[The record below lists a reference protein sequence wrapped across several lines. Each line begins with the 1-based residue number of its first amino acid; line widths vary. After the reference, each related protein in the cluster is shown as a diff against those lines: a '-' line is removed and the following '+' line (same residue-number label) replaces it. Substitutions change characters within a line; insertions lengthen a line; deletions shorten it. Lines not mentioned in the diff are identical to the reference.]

1 MFNRFKFIFLFS
13 FISFFLCF
21 NWACKKKE
29 AEVLPEP
36 IVSPLFL
43 TENKVD
49 SLLSKT
55 NYFQV
60 AINPTIKLIFSNKI
74 DRATVANS
82 IYLNENGVTPISIN
96 IGYSQADSIVIITPQ
111 LPLKYLTRYT
121 LKINNTLASIQKGLL
136 NNNVSIGYLTKIDS
150 TDKFLLIT
158 DNALLDKVQQ
168 QTFKYFWDFGHPVS
182 GMARERNTSGDLVT
196 SGGTGFGVMAIVT
209 AASRG
214 FITRADAAARVL
226 KISNFLLT
234 NCTKYH
240 GAFAHWI
247 NGVSGATIP
256 FSANDNGGDL
266 VETSLLL
273 QGLITARQYFSTAD
287 ATETD
292 LRNKIN
298 TIYNG
303 VEWNWYRQNNQN
315 VLYWHWSTDKG
326 WIINQQI
333 SGWNEALIVYAL
345 AASAPTVANRIPPIV
360 YTNGWARN
368 GALVNNNS
376 YFGLQLPLGPAL
388 GGPLF
393 LSQYSFVGI
402 NPNGLVDTYADY
414 KKQVTNHT
422 KINYEYCK
430 ANPRGWNGYSSLC
443 WGLTASDVPNGYNA
457 NEPNNDIGVISPT
470 AAISA
475 IPFTP
480 TESMNALRFF
490 YYKLGDKLW
499 GQYGFYDAF
508 KLNDPWVANSYL
520 AINQGPMIIMI
531 ENYRTGLLWNLF
543 TTAPEIKSGLLS
555 LGFTAPYL

>member
-13 FISFFLCF
+13 FLSFFVCF

-29 AEVLPEP
+29 AEVLPTP
-36 IVSPLFL
+36 IISPLVL
-43 TENKVD
+43 TDNKVD
-49 SLLSKT
+49 SLSSKT
-55 NYFQV
+55 NYYQV
-60 AINPTIKLIFSNKI
+60 NINAVIKLEFNNAL
-74 DRATVANS
+74 DRATVTNA
-82 IYLNENGVTPISIN
+82 LALVENGVATASIN
-96 IGYSQADSIVIITPQ
+96 VSYSQGDSVLTITPQ

-121 LKINNTLASIQKGLL
+121 LKINNTLASTQKGLL
-136 NNNVSIGYLTKIDS
+136 NNIITIGYVTKIDS
-150 TDKFLLIT
+150 TDKFPIIA

-196 SGGTGFGVMAIVT
+196 TGGTGFGVMSIIT

-214 FITRADAAARVL
+214 FITRADAATRVL

-247 NGVSGATIP
+247 NGATGATIP
-256 FSANDNGGDL
+256 FSVNDNGGDL
-266 VETSLLL
+266 VETALLL

-298 TIYNG
+298 TIWNA

-326 WIINQQI
+326 WTINQQI
-333 SGWNEALIVYAL
+333 GGWNEALIVYAL
-345 AASAPTVANRIPPIV
+345 AASAPLAANRIPPIV
-360 YTNGWARN
+360 YRNGWARN
-368 GALVNNNS
+368 GAMVNNNT

-430 ANPRGWNGYSSLC
+430 ANPRGWNGYSNLC

-470 AAISA
+470 AAISSM
-475 IPFTP
+475 PFTP
-480 TESMNALRFF
+480 TESIDALKFF

-508 KLNDPWVANSYL
+508 KLSDPWFANSYL
-520 AINQGPMIIMI
+520 AIDQGPMIVMI

-543 TTAPEIKSGLLS
+543 TSAPEIKSGLLS

>member
-1 MFNRFKFIFLFS
+1 MFNRYKFLFLFS
-13 FISFFLCF
+13 FLSFFLCF

>member
-1 MFNRFKFIFLFS
+1 MFKHFKFIFLYS
-13 FISFFLCF
+13 FLSFFLCF

-29 AEVLPEP
+29 ADVLPAP
-36 IVSPLFL
+36 IISPLFL
-43 TENKVD
+43 TDNKVD
-49 SLLSKT
+49 SLSSKT
-55 NYFQV
+55 NYFSV

-74 DRATVANS
+74 DKSTVANS
-82 IYLNENGVTPISIN
+82 IYLNENGVTPVIIN
-96 IGYSQADSIVIITPQ
+96 VGYSQNDSTVIITPQ

-136 NNNVSIGYLTKIDS
+136 SNNVSIGYLTKIDS
-150 TDKFLLIT
+150 TNKFPLIT

-168 QTFKYFWDFGHPVS
+168 QTFKYFWDFGHPIS

-196 SGGTGFGVMAIVT
+196 TGGTGFGVMAIVT

-214 FITRADAAARVL
+214 FITRADAATRVL

-247 NGVSGATIP
+247 NGATGATIP

-287 ATETD
+287 ATELD

-315 VLYWHWSTDKG
+315 VLYWHWSIDKG

-368 GALVNNNS
+368 GAMVNNNT
-376 YFGLQLPLGPAL
+376 YYGLQLPLGPNL

-402 NPNGLVDTYADY
+402 NPNGLVDAYADY

-430 ANPRGWNGYSSLC
+430 ANPRGWNGYSNLC

-457 NEPNNDIGVISPT
+457 NEPNNDNGVISPT

-475 IPFTP
+475 MPFTP
-480 TESMNALRFF
+480 TESMNALQFF

-508 KLNDPWVANSYL
+508 KLNDPWFANSYL
-520 AINQGPMIIMI
+520 AIDQGPMVIMI

-543 TTAPEIKSGLLS
+543 TSAPEIKSGLLS